1 MVDLYDVNALIAL
14 LDENHEKHEP
24 VSDWFFANAG
34 EGWASCPLTQN
45 GFLRIVSQ
53 ERYRNRISLPD
64 ALGILRNGVSSPLHR
79 FIADDISLL
88 DDALVDTG
96 RISGHGQLTD
106 IYLLAL
112 AVAHDAR
119 FVTLDTRIPR
129 YAVMGA
135 TPEHLVEIQS
145 L

>member
-24 VSDWFFANAG
+24 VSDWFFDNMG

-64 ALGILRNGVSSPLHR
+64 ALRILRNGVSSPLHH
-79 FIADDISLL
+79 FIANDISLL

-106 IYLLAL
+106 VYLLAL
-112 AVAHDAR
+112 AIAHDAR
-119 FVTLDTRIPR
+119 LVTTDTHIARS
-129 YAVMGA
+129 AVKEA
-135 TPEHLVEIQS
+135 TRERLIEI
-145 L
+145 